1 MKKALVSMSIREDAV
16 ECKAPYV
23 TIKYKYT
30 EPWKFWAQSSCFQ
43 NLSSQS

>member
-1 MKKALVSMSIREDAV
+1 MKKALVSMSIREDGV

-30 EPWKFWAQSSCFQ
+30 EPWKF
-43 NLSSQS
+43 